1 MARPLKIGLQLPH
14 GEGWSDG
21 ATPRWSDLR
30 AISEAAEAVGFDS
43 LWIADHMLIRWA
55 AVAEQYG
62 EPVSPALAAEE
73 PNGVWEGWTVL
84 TALAPV
90 TSRVELGTLVMC
102 TGYRNP
108 ALLAKMADTLDEISN
123 GRLVLGLGAG
133 DFEDEHRSYG
143 FRWDHRVGRFE
154 EALGIIRGLL
164 RDGRIDHDGEYYQA
178 RDCELRPRAAQRA
191 PGPQGPPIMIG
202 ALGSGPR
209 MMRLV
214 AEYADIWNGW
224 LAFGDNR
231 PDAVPPLREAID
243 AACVAAGR
251 DPATLARSAGIS
263 VAVLGRDHPQY
274 GPIKGE
280 PEQIAETLVAFAR
293 EGISEVE
300 IDLLPNTV
308 AGVEAFAPVLELLD
322 RA

>member
-1 MARPLKIGLQLPH
+1 MARPLKVGLQLPH

-30 AISEAAEAVGFDS
+30 AIALLAEEVGFDS

-55 AVAEQYG
+55 VVAEQYG
-62 EPVSPALAAEE
+62 EPVSAEIAAAE
-73 PNGVWEGWTVL
+73 PNGVWEGWSIL
-84 TALAPV
+84 TALASV

-133 DFEDEHRSYG
+133 DFEDEHRSFG
-143 FRWDHRVGRFE
+143 FRWDHRVSRFE
-154 EALGIIRGLL
+154 EALGIVTGLL
-164 RDGRIDHDGEYYQA
+164 RDGRIDHNGPFYQA
-178 RDCELRPRAAQRA
+178 RDCQLRPRGPR
-191 PGPQGPPIMIG
+191 PQGPPIMIG

-214 AEYADIWNGW
+214 AQYADIWNGW

-231 PDAVPPLREAID
+231 PDFVPPLREAVD
-243 AACVAAGR
+243 AACLATGR
-251 DPATLARSAGIS
+251 DPATLLRTAGIS
-263 VAVLGRDHPQY
+263 VAILGRDHPQY
-274 GPIKGE
+274 GPIRGE
-280 PEQIAETLVAFAR
+280 PEEIAEVLVAFAR
-293 EGISEVE
+293 EGITEVE

-308 AGVEAFAPVLELLD
+308 EGLEAFAQVLELLD